1 MTTMTL
7 GVFQRPER
15 GMGRSFV
22 LSALVHIVLAAVLFL
37 GVRWQV
43 HPPSTVEVELVDA
56 PPPPPAPVVE
66 APKPPPPPTVE
77 PEVKPPPP
85 VVKPDIVIKKEPPP
99 KKAPPPKPK
108 DDLELKKR
116 MQEQLAMEQKALDQQ
131 RQERQLRELLAAQKA
146 DAARKAAAARASA
159 LATWQATIGAKIR
172 SNIPETALE
181 GIPGNP
187 AAVFDVVQLP
197 TGEVLTIRK
206 RKSSGYPRY
215 DEAVERAILKASP
228 LPPPPTRELFQR
240 ELELTFRPQ
249 DK

>member
-1 MTTMTL
+1 
-7 GVFQRPER
+7 
-15 GMGRSFV
+15 
-22 LSALVHIVLAAVLFL
+22 
-37 GVRWQV
+37 
-43 HPPSTVEVELVDA
+43 
-56 PPPPPAPVVE
+56 
-66 APKPPPPPTVE
+66 
-77 PEVKPPPP
+77 
-85 VVKPDIVIKKEPPP
+85 
-99 KKAPPPKPK
+99 
-108 DDLELKKR
+108 
-116 MQEQLAMEQKALDQQ
+116 MEQKALDQQ